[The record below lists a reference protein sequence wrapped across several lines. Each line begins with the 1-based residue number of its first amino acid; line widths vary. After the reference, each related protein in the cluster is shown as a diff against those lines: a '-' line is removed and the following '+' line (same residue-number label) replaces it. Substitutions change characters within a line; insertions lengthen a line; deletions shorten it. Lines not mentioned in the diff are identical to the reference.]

1 MVLGAACLWGTTGT
15 AQTFSSGDLSA
26 PWFGAFRL
34 AVAALFF
41 AAWAAVV
48 GRAPAATGAV
58 NDRLPLA
65 AVGGAGLCMAVYN
78 LAFFA
83 GVRLTGV
90 GVGTAVAL
98 GSGPVWAGLLQA
110 VVTRR
115 APTPTWWAGTALAV
129 AGGVA
134 MTLGSPGTAV
144 QAGAAGMAL
153 CLLAGLSYAV
163 YTLLS
168 KRLVGAGST
177 PRITLNTFGLAALV
191 ALPAAWLQ
199 GGSPTVAPV
208 DIVAVAYVG
217 IVTAGVAY
225 LLFTQALRHIS
236 AATGVTLAL
245 AEPVMA
251 FMLAVMVVG
260 EPGSW
265 ISLAGLGAVVAGVWV
280 VVRAELAAPA

>member
-1 MVLGAACLWGTTGT
+1 MVLTAACLWGATGT
-15 AQTFSSGDLSA
+15 AQAFSSGELSS
-26 PWFGAFRL
+26 PWFGALRL

-41 AAWAAVV
+41 AAWAAVA
-48 GRAPAATGAV
+48 GHGAGGTAHA
-58 NDRLPLA
+58 DPLPMA

-110 VVTRR
+110 LVTRQ
-115 APTPTWWAGTALAV
+115 APTVAWWAGTALAV

-144 QAGAAGMAL
+144 QAGASGIAL
-153 CLLAGLSYAV
+153 CLLSGLSYAV

-177 PRITLNTFGLAALV
+177 PRITLNTFGLAALI
-191 ALPAAWLQ
+191 ALPVAWLQ
-199 GGSPTVAPV
+199 GGPPTVTPV

-217 IVTAGVAY
+217 IVTAGLAY

-251 FMLAVMVVG
+251 FLLAVMVVG
-260 EPGSW
+260 EAGSW
-265 ISLAGLGAVVAGVWV
+265 VSLAGLLAVVSGVWV